1 MLPVFEGAS
10 ATNDAGTTS
19 NDARPSETRPPR
31 RRERPAR
38 GATIEIYRRDSPDDV
53 LVSTQTNASGDWCV
67 SAPGD
72 AELGVELLA
81 RAEASRGRLRR
92 PIVTPLRQI
101 VSVRSEALVRL
112 LEERPRLWGR
122 LSRAG
127 YLNLQAI
134 ASTAVDLL
142 DPVQWQHVES
152 LDVVARRMEET
163 MAADRR
169 LQAELERLSGDV
181 STSDTGTSTEAPDGR

>member
-1 MLPVFEGAS
+1 LLPVFEGAS
-10 ATNDAGTTS
+10 ATTNDAGTSS
-19 NDARPSETRPPR
+19 NDARPSETRRPR
-31 RRERPAR
+31 RRERPIR
-38 GATIEIYRRDSPDDV
+38 GATIEIRLDRPDDV
-53 LVSTQTNASGDWCV
+53 LVSTQTNASGDWCL

-72 AELGVELLA
+72 AEFGVELLV
-81 RAEASRGRLRR
+81 RAETPRGRLRR

-112 LEERPRLWGR
+112 LDKRPRLWGR

-169 LQAELERLSGDV
+169 LQVELERLSGEV
-181 STSDTGTSTEAPDGR
+181 STSDTGTSTDAPDGR